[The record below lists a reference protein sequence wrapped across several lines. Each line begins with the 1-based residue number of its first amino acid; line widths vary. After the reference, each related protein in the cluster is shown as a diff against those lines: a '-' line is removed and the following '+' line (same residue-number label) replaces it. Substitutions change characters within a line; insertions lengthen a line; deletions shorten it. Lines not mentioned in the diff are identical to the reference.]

1 MTKRKASPDAAAI
14 AHRAVAYVRVSTE
27 EQAAEGVSLD
37 AQEARIRA
45 YCTLHGLELVQLYR
59 DPGVSGGKPLAER
72 DEGGELLA
80 LIARGEVQHVVAL
93 KLDRLFRN
101 AIDAQSTAE
110 AWERAGVAMHL
121 IDMGGQ
127 TINTRSAAG
136 KFLFAVL
143 AAAAEMER
151 NLIGERTSAA
161 LRHKRE
167 RGERL
172 GTTPLGFTTP
182 EPGAPM
188 QPLEAELAVVRRIL
202 GAKKRGYSFRAI
214 ARRLDAEGIRTKR
227 GGKWHHTT
235 IRSVWRRRARYDGL
249 F

>member
-1 MTKRKASPDAAAI
+1 M
-14 AHRAVAYVRVSTE
+14 RAVGYVRVSTE
-27 EQAAEGVSLD
+27 EQAVEGVSLD

-45 YCTLHGLELVQLYR
+45 YCTLHKLELVEVCR
-59 DPGVSGGKPLAER
+59 DAGISAGNPLAER
-72 DEGGELLA
+72 DDGRALLD
-80 LIARGEVQHVVAL
+80 LIAAGQVQHVVAL

-110 AWERAGVAMHL
+110 RWERAGIAMHL

-172 GTTPLGFTTP
+172 GTTPLGFVTP

-188 QPLEAELAVVRRIL
+188 HPQESELEIVRSIL
-202 GAKKRGYSFRAI
+202 SAKKRGQSFRAI
-214 ARRLDAEGIRTKR
+214 ARRLEEQGVRTKR
-227 GGKWHHTT
+227 GAKWHHST
-235 IRSVWRRRARYDGL
+235 IRSVWGRRGQYAGFL
-249 F
+249 

>member
-1 MTKRKASPDAAAI
+1 MTRRTSTTTAAAPQ
-14 AHRAVAYVRVSTE
+14 RAVAYVRVSTE

-59 DPGVSGGKPLAER
+59 DAAVSAGKPLAER
-72 DEGGELLA
+72 DEGRALLD
-80 LIARGEVQHVVAL
+80 LIAAGRVQHVVAL

-110 AWERAGVAMHL
+110 RWERDSVALHL
-121 IDMGGQ
+121 VDMGG
-127 TINTRSAAG
+127 TSINTRSAAG

-151 NLIGERTSAA
+151 NLIRERTSAA
-161 LRHKRE
+161 LQHKKA

-172 GTTPLGFTTP
+172 GPTPLGFVTP
-182 EPGAPM
+182 EPGAAM
-188 QPLEAELAVVRRIL
+188 QPVDAELVTVRAIIR
-202 GAKKRGYSFRAI
+202 AKKRGRSSRAI
-214 ARRLDAEGIRTKR
+214 ARQLAAEGVTTKR
-227 GGKWHHTT
+227 GARWHHTT
-235 IRSVWRRRARYDGL
+235 VQKVWERRGQYAAYL
-249 F
+249 

>member
-1 MTKRKASPDAAAI
+1 MGKRKGSTIEPATSQCAA
-14 AHRAVAYVRVSTE
+14 AYVRVSTE

-59 DPGVSGGKPLAER
+59 DPGVSAGKPLAER
-72 DEGGELLA
+72 DEGRALLDQ
-80 LIARGEVQHVVAL
+80 IAAGAVQHVVAL

-151 NLIGERTSAA
+151 NLIRERTSAA
-161 LRHKRE
+161 LQHKKA

-172 GTTPLGFTTP
+172 GPTPLGFITP

-188 QPLEAELAVVRRIL
+188 QPVEAELAIVRHIIRQ
-202 GAKKRGYSFRAI
+202 KRRGRSFRQI
-214 ARRLDAEGIRTKR
+214 ARSLAAEGRATKR
-227 GGKWHHTT
+227 GAKWHHTT
-235 IRSVWRRRARYDGL
+235 VRSVWNRRAQYAGL
-249 F
+249 L

>member
-1 MTKRKASPDAAAI
+1 MTNRQAKGLPS
-14 AHRAVAYVRVSTE
+14 RALGYVRVSTE

-45 YCTLHGLELVQLYR
+45 YCTLHGLTLAHIFR
-59 DPGVSGGKPLAER
+59 DPGVSAGKALAER
-72 DEGGELLA
+72 DEGRALLD
-80 LIARGEVQHVVAL
+80 LIRQGEVQHVVAL

-110 AWERAGVAMHL
+110 AWERRGVAMHL

-151 NLIGERTSAA
+151 NLIRERTSAA
-161 LRHKRE
+161 LQHKRQ

-188 QPLEAELAVVRRIL
+188 QPDPDELATVRTIL
-202 GAKKRGYSFRAI
+202 RAKRRGQSFRAI
-214 ARRLDAEGIRTKR
+214 ARSLDAEGRRTKR
-227 GGKWHHTT
+227 GAKWHHTT
-235 IRSVWRRRARYDGL
+235 IRSVWERRSQYAGVL
-249 F
+249 